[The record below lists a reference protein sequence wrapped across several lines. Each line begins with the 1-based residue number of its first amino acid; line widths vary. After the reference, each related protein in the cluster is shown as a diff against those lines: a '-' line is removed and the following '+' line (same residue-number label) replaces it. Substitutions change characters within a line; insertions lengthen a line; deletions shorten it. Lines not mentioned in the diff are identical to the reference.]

1 MSGRPELVPFAIK
14 SYRYLRLSIVVV
26 VAALMASVVLE
37 VFHAGC
43 WQESISAYY
52 YTPTHSVFVGG
63 LVAIGV
69 ALIAVKGSTDI
80 EDALLNVAGVLA
92 PVVAFVPTSPPRA
105 TDACPAT
112 GFAGVDNKALI
123 DNNLL
128 AFAIGGAIAII
139 LTWLIG
145 RVTRD
150 RGPRPTPP
158 PPTPAAQPAAPNP
171 KPLRIGL
178 AIGVVLL
185 AAGLVWYYGFRDN
198 FLDHA
203 HGGAAGAMFGM
214 VAIVMLINAFTA
226 RRPYRPW
233 YAALFV
239 AMVLGVVVALV
250 GIRID
255 EDWRHQILVLEICE
269 LVPFAVFWAL
279 QTVEHWEGGVPTGA
293 ERAARDAHRLTGL
306 AAPRR

>member
-1 MSGRPELVPFAIK
+1 MSGRQELVPFAIK

-26 VAALMASVVLE
+26 VAALMASVLLE
-37 VFHAGC
+37 MIHAGC

-69 ALIAVKGSTDI
+69 CLIAVKGSTDL

-105 TDACPAT
+105 TDVCMAT
-112 GFAGVDNKALI
+112 GFAGDDAKALI

-128 AFAIGGAIAII
+128 AFAIGGALAII
-139 LTWLIG
+139 LTWVIARITRG
-145 RVTRD
+145 R
-150 RGPRPTPP
+150 RPASAA
-158 PPTPAAQPAAPNP
+158 PAADPRAPNP

-198 FLDHA
+198 FLDYA
-203 HGGAAGAMFGM
+203 HGGAAGAMFGI
-214 VAIVMLINAFTA
+214 VAVVMLIDAFTA
-226 RRPYRPW
+226 RRPYRPF
-233 YAALFV
+233 YAGLFA

-255 EDWRHQILVLEICE
+255 EGWRHQILVLEICE
-269 LVPFAVFWAL
+269 LVPFALFWTL
-279 QTVEHWEGGVPTGA
+279 QTVEHWDGGVPTGA
-293 ERAARDAHRLTGL
+293 DREARDEHSLTTL

>member
-1 MSGRPELVPFAIK
+1 MSGRQELVPFAIK

-26 VAALMASVVLE
+26 VAALMASVLLE
-37 VFHAGC
+37 MIHAGC

-69 ALIAVKGSTDI
+69 CLIAVKGSTDL

-105 TDACPAT
+105 TDVCMAT
-112 GFAGVDNKALI
+112 GFAGDDAKALI

-128 AFAIGGAIAII
+128 AFAIGGALAII
-139 LTWLIG
+139 LTWVIARITRG
-145 RVTRD
+145 R
-150 RGPRPTPP
+150 RPASAA
-158 PPTPAAQPAAPNP
+158 PAADPPAPNP

-198 FLDHA
+198 FLDYA
-203 HGGAAGAMFGM
+203 HGGAAGAMFGI
-214 VAIVMLINAFTA
+214 VAVVMLIDAFTA
-226 RRPYRPW
+226 RRPYRPF
-233 YAALFV
+233 YAGLFA

-255 EDWRHQILVLEICE
+255 EGWRHQILVLEICE
-269 LVPFAVFWAL
+269 LVPFALFWTF
-279 QTVEHWEGGVPTGA
+279 QTVEHWDGGVPTGA
-293 ERAARDAHRLTGL
+293 DREARDEHSLTAL

>member
-1 MSGRPELVPFAIK
+1 
-14 SYRYLRLSIVVV
+14 
-26 VAALMASVVLE
+26 MASVLLE
-37 VFHAGC
+37 MIHAGC

-69 ALIAVKGSTDI
+69 CLIAVKGSTDL

-105 TDACPAT
+105 TDVCMAT
-112 GFAGVDNKALI
+112 GFAGDDAKALI

-128 AFAIGGAIAII
+128 SFAIGGALAII
-139 LTWLIG
+139 LTWVIARITRG
-145 RVTRD
+145 R
-150 RGPRPTPP
+150 RPDSAA
-158 PPTPAAQPAAPNP
+158 PAADPPVPNP

-198 FLDHA
+198 FLDYA
-203 HGGAAGAMFGM
+203 HGGAAGAMFGI
-214 VAIVMLINAFTA
+214 VAVVMLIDAFTA
-226 RRPYRPW
+226 RRPYRPF
-233 YAALFV
+233 YAGLFA

-269 LVPFAVFWAL
+269 LVPFALFWTL

-293 ERAARDAHRLTGL
+293 EREARDEHSLTAL